1 MEAAELEAQ
10 VREETGR
17 DELAELEAILQ
28 TLQWSV
34 ASGLRLSLLLCLLVY
49 VSVYLQSRTDH
60 ASKKKHTSLV
70 GKRDHNVWE

>member
-34 ASGLRLSLLLCLLVY
+34 ASGLRLSLLLCLLAY
-49 VSVYLQSRTDH
+49 VSVFVFT
-60 ASKKKHTSLV
+60 K
-70 GKRDHNVWE
+70 